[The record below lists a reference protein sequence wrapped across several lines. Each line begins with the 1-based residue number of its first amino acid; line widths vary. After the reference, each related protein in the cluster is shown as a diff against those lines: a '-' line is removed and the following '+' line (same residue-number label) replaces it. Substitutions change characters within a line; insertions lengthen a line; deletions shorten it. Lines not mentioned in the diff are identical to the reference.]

1 MEKSNDSPSQS
12 QSTMIQPVFNK
23 ENLNLTGSSLHEFNH
38 YCNVEF
44 FVYACM
50 ILVCLP
56 PPQVALHSL
65 HSVHS
70 VHTGHSEN
78 HKVDLNYILSKLTL
92 INKQHVHREAMSTG
106 VTFEGPFPF
115 SLVCHA
121 LRWEFIKESKKTIKQ
136 ELDQESDQV
145 KKKVFSFFL
154 GRFLG
159 RVLVFSCFL
168 GRFHGRVLVFLF
180 SYFLL

>member
-1 MEKSNDSPSQS
+1 MHLAGIPVAIREWEAFPGNGKGMNYLLPVDKSNDFPSQS

-106 VTFEGPFPF
+106 VT
-115 SLVCHA
+115 
-121 LRWEFIKESKKTIKQ
+121 
-136 ELDQESDQV
+136 
-145 KKKVFSFFL
+145 
-154 GRFLG
+154 
-159 RVLVFSCFL
+159 
-168 GRFHGRVLVFLF
+168 
-180 SYFLL
+180 